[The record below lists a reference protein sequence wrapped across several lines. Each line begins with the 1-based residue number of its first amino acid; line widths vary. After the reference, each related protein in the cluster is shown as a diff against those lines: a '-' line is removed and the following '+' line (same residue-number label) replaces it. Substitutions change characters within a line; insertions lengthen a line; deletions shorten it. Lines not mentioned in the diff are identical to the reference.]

1 MTAAAL
7 LLFTALKFVNPL
19 DGSQAIGV
27 QWLEVTTDAQNV
39 DRVEFTVDGVLAG
52 VARKAP
58 WRVTYDFGTSLAT
71 HKISAKAWMNG
82 YKTSEEAAVTTAAM
96 TAADT
101 MNVDLVEVPMSI
113 RAPQVVKPQDLVVKE
128 NGVTQEVR
136 AVHPERGAAHFY
148 FVVDRSLSMGDGK
161 LTAALQAIDNEL
173 HLLRPTDTA
182 AVVLFNHT
190 VARPHSIARTEK
202 MAQVFGDV
210 VPSGGTSLYDA
221 LASIVTPDRTY
232 AIVITDGGDRNSE
245 LPAEKALKRI
255 SNTHTVV
262 EAIVLGERSG
272 FLRDAAANTGGD
284 VVKADRDSLD
294 GALREVIEEI
304 NNRYLLVY
312 QSHGTARGWRS
323 ISIKPAT
330 RGVSIQKARKGY
342 FAE

>member
-1 MTAAAL
+1 MTPATL

-19 DGSQAIGV
+19 DRSQAIGA

-39 DRVEFTVDGVLAG
+39 DRIEFTVDGVLAG

-58 WRVTYDFGTSLAT
+58 WRVPYDFGTSLAM

-82 YKTSEEAAVTTAAM
+82 YKTSEEAAVTTAAL
-96 TAADT
+96 TAEET

-113 RAPQVVKPQDLVVKE
+113 QAPEVVKPKDVVVKE

-136 AVHPERGAAHFY
+136 AIHPQRGAAHFY

-161 LTAALQAIDNEL
+161 LTAALNAIDNQL
-173 HLLRPTDTA
+173 HLLRPDDSA
-182 AVVLFNHT
+182 SVVLFNHN
-190 VARPHSIARTEK
+190 VSRARAIGRGEK
-202 MAQVFGDV
+202 TAQVFGDV
-210 VPSGGTSLYDA
+210 IPSGGTSMYDA
-221 LASIVTPDRTY
+221 IASIVTPDRTY

-245 LPAEKALKRI
+245 LSADAALKRI

-272 FLRDAAANTGGD
+272 FLKGAAANTGGD
-284 VVKADRDSLD
+284 VVKADRASLD
-294 GALREVIEEI
+294 KALREVIEEI
-304 NNRYLLVY
+304 NSRYLLVY
-312 QSHGTARGWRS
+312 QSHGTQRGWRS
-323 ISIKPAT
+323 ISIKPAA
-330 RGVSIQKARKGY
+330 RGISIKKARKGY